1 MSEGTTETGLVK
13 LHAHDAAIA
22 AVLPAMEYTTE
33 TPGKTIDKARK
44 EAKSI
49 RCEIENIRKALKA
62 DALEW
67 GRKVDQTAKEVTARI
82 EPVEQHCE
90 RLLEQQKRAAEAA
103 AAAREAARL
112 DALQQEREE
121 QVQSLQLSER
131 GRIIALQL
139 ASVAAMRQQSI
150 EQWADTMQRLER
162 IDAELAAADAE
173 QARRDAERAEHERR
187 MAEERAELER
197 QQQEQRELQQ
207 RMDAERAEL
216 ERQRQAMEAERL
228 EAERKAAEAV
238 AEKHRAA
245 KAAELEQVKAEAERL
260 RAEREA
266 ADVER
271 LKRLQPMLDD
281 VSGLLAN
288 ATMTIGQLTL
298 QRYGERV
305 AQLVVDDLA
314 RALARI
320 KDALMRE
327 IE

>member
-1 MSEGTTETGLVK
+1 MSLVK

-22 AVLPAMEYTTE
+22 AVLPAMDYTE
-33 TPGKTIDKARK
+33 QTPGKQIDKARK

-49 RCEIENIRKALKA
+49 RCEIETIRKSLKA
-62 DALEW
+62 DALAW
-67 GRKVDQTAKEVTARI
+67 GRRVDEAAKEVTARI

-90 RLLEQQKRAAEAA
+90 RLLEAQKKAADAA

-112 DALQQEREE
+112 DALQQEREQ

-139 ASVAAMRQQSI
+139 ASVAAMRQQTI

-173 QARRDAERAEHERR
+173 QARRDAERAEYERR
-187 MAEERAELER
+187 MAEQRAELER
-197 QQQEQRELQQ
+197 QQAAQRELQK
-207 RMDAERAEL
+207 RIDAERAEL
-216 ERQRQAMEAERL
+216 ERQMQQIEAERREQERQL
-228 EAERKAAEAV
+228 AEAAEAERKAAA
-238 AEKHRAA
+238 
-245 KAAELEQVKAEAERL
+245 AAELERVKAEAARL

-271 LKRLQPMLDD
+271 LQRLRPMLQDVDD
-281 VSGLLAN
+281 LISA
-288 ATMTIGQLTL
+288 AIRQIGQTVLE
-298 QRYGERV
+298 RHGER
-305 AQLVVDDLA
+305 AQHLVIDDLA
-314 RALARI
+314 RAALRI
-320 KDALMRE
+320 KDALIRE

>member
-1 MSEGTTETGLVK
+1 MSEGTTETGLTQ
-13 LHAHDAAIA
+13 LRAHDAAIA
-22 AVLPAMEYTTE
+22 AVLPAMEYTE
-33 TPGKTIDKARK
+33 QTPGKQIDKARK
-44 EAKSI
+44 DAKAI
-49 RCEIENIRKALKA
+49 RCEVENIRKALKA
-62 DALEW
+62 DALAW
-67 GRKVDQTAKEVTARI
+67 GRKVDDTAREVTARI
-82 EPVEQHCE
+82 EPVEHHCE
-90 RLLEQQKRAAEAA
+90 RLLEAQKKAA
-103 AAAREAARL
+103 EAARL
-112 DALQQEREE
+112 DALQQERER

-131 GRIIALQL
+131 GGIIALQL

-150 EQWADTMQRLER
+150 EQWADTMQRLEH